1 MKRVLLIL
9 SSLLVIQMLSAQ
21 SLVVEALD
29 GTTQVYDMAAVKKLD
44 FTTSGSLK
52 VLKTDGTADT
62 KAISETR
69 KVVFSAED
77 APITAISESSKASAL
92 KVYPNPA
99 KNEITVEGASDDI
112 LIFSANGG
120 LVSTTKAAD
129 KTVINV
135 SSLADGVYVLRSGKS
150 AARIIKT
157 K

>member
-1 MKRVLLIL
+1 MKRMLLIL

-29 GTTQVYDMAAVKKLD
+29 GTTQVYDMAVVSKLD

-52 VLKTDGTADT
+52 VVKTDGTADT
-62 KAISETR
+62 KAISKTR
-69 KVVFSAED
+69 KVVFSTENVSAV
-77 APITAISESSKASAL
+77 SEADSKASVL

-99 KNEITVEGASDDI
+99 KNEITVEGAENDI

-129 KTVINV
+129 KAVINV

-150 AARIIKT
+150 AARIIKI